1 MKRSLKYFVTA
12 TICTATLITGT
23 IPAFASDKNLS
34 DVIHSIDRC
43 DVILDQNGTV
53 WAYRPA
59 AGGYTEKK
67 IALETDVI
75 TIDDFGNY
83 FMVQKKDGTIWEID
97 FDNGKPSQFYV
108 DADPFNGV
116 RKIKIAQNAKT
127 VSSNCWNIYAVT
139 NNNAYYHIHRTGS
152 ASLLPSERY
161 TYQKV
166 QDNVAKVFENILYLT
181 TDGKLYAKDIYI
193 DVDRKFPCGQT
204 PKPAEW
210 TLVDT
215 NVKDFQA
222 TSSAGSFSSYFYIK
236 NDGTL
241 YGWGNNTY
249 GELGSRRF
257 GSYGIIGVGS
267 LTPGEEVSV
276 LMFDY
281 DVEKIMDGVDR
292 VEING
297 YVFVYKKD
305 GSIWQMGSSTPA
317 TATVNEKGALL
328 APKLPNDGKP
338 VKVDAATVRQYDGFY
353 SGVTERT
360 YKIDATGGIIVSGP
374 YAVAKIPD
382 PQNILPYL
390 WDMKTVTNHKING
403 ITVSLS

>member
-1 MKRSLKYFVTA
+1 MKRSLKYFVTTA
-12 TICTATLITGT
+12 ICAATLITGT
-23 IPAFASDKNLS
+23 IPAFASDKNPS

-97 FDNGKPSQFYV
+97 FDNGNPGQFYV

-127 VSSNCWNIYAVT
+127 VSSNPWNIYAVT
-139 NNNAYYHIHRTGS
+139 NNNAYYHIQRTSS

-166 QDNVAKVFENILYLT
+166 KDNVAKAFENILYLT
-181 TDGKLYAKDIYI
+181 TDGKLYGKNIQIDITGTI
-193 DVDRKFPCGQT
+193 PCAQT
-204 PKPAEW
+204 PRPADW
-210 TLVDT
+210 TLIDS
-215 NVKDFQA
+215 NVKDFYA
-222 TSSAGSFSSYFYIK
+222 FMNGSTYYYIK
-236 NDGTL
+236 NDGSL
-241 YGWGNNTY
+241 YGWGDNTF
-249 GELGSRRF
+249 GQLGSRRF
-257 GSYGIIGVGS
+257 ERFGTLGVAS
-267 LTPGEEVSV
+267 LTPGEKVSV
-276 LMFDY
+276 VIYDF
-281 DVEKIMDGVDR
+281 DVEKIMTGVDHLEYKD
-292 VEING
+292 V
-297 YVFVYKKD
+297 VFVYKKD
-305 GSIWQMGSSTPA
+305 SSIWQMGNTSAA

-328 APKLPNDGKP
+328 APQLPNDGKP
-338 VKVDAATVRQYDGFY
+338 IKVDAATVAQHNSFRDG
-353 SGVTERT
+353 GTERT
-360 YKIDATGGIIVSGP
+360 YTIGPDGSMIVSGA
-374 YAVAKIPD
+374 YGMKEIPD
-382 PQNILPYL
+382 PQKILPYL
-390 WDMKTVTNHKING
+390 LDTKTVTNHKING

>member
-1 MKRSLKYFVTA
+1 MKRSLKYFITA
-12 TICTATLITGT
+12 AICTATLITGT

-67 IALETDVI
+67 VALETDVI

-127 VSSNCWNIYAVT
+127 VSSNPWNIYAVT
-139 NNNAYYHIHRTGS
+139 NNNAYYHIQRTGS

-166 QDNVAKVFENILYLT
+166 QDNVAKAFENILYLT
-181 TDGKLYAKDIYI
+181 TDGKLYGKNIQVDITGNI
-193 DVDRKFPCGQT
+193 PCAQT
-204 PKPAEW
+204 PRPADW
-210 TLVDT
+210 TLIDS
-215 NVKDFQA
+215 NVKDFYA
-222 TSSAGSFSSYFYIK
+222 FMNGSTYYYIK
-236 NDGTL
+236 NDGSL
-241 YGWGNNTY
+241 YGWGNNTF
-249 GELGSRRF
+249 GQLGSRRF
-257 GSYGIIGVGS
+257 ERFGTIGVAS
-267 LTPGEEVSV
+267 LTPGEKVSV
-276 LMFDY
+276 VMY
-281 DVEKIMDGVDR
+281 DFNVEKIMTGVDHLEYKD
-292 VEING
+292 V
-297 YVFVYKKD
+297 VFVYKKD
-305 GSIWQMGSSTPA
+305 GSIWQMGNTSTA

-328 APKLPNDGKP
+328 APQLPNDGKP
-338 VKVDAATVRQYDGFY
+338 VRVDAATVAQHNRLRD
-353 SGVTERT
+353 GVTERT
-360 YKIDATGGIIVSGP
+360 YTIGPDGSMIVSGA
-374 YAVAKIPD
+374 YGMKEIPD
-382 PQNILPYL
+382 PQKILPYL
-390 WDMKTVTNHKING
+390 LDTKTVTNHKING
-403 ITVSLS
+403 ITVSLH

>member
-23 IPAFASDKNLS
+23 IPAFASDKNPS

-67 IALETDVI
+67 VALETDVI

-127 VSSNCWNIYAVT
+127 VSSNPWNIYAVT
-139 NNNAYYHIHRTGS
+139 NNNAYYHIQRTGS

-166 QDNVAKVFENILYLT
+166 QDNVAKAFENILYLT
-181 TDGKLYAKDIYI
+181 TDGKLYGKNIQVDITGTI
-193 DVDRKFPCGQT
+193 PCAQT
-204 PKPAEW
+204 PRPADW
-210 TLVDT
+210 TLIDS
-215 NVKDFQA
+215 NVKDFYA
-222 TSSAGSFSSYFYIK
+222 FMNGSTYYYIK
-236 NDGTL
+236 NDGSL
-241 YGWGNNTY
+241 YGWGNNTF
-249 GELGSRRF
+249 GQLGSRRF
-257 GSYGIIGVGS
+257 ERFGTIGVAS
-267 LTPGEEVSV
+267 LTPGEKVSV
-276 LMFDY
+276 VMY
-281 DVEKIMDGVDR
+281 DFNVEKIMTGVDHLEYKD
-292 VEING
+292 V
-297 YVFVYKKD
+297 VFVYKKD
-305 GSIWQMGSSTPA
+305 GSIWQMGNTSAA

-328 APKLPNDGKP
+328 APQLPNDGKP
-338 VKVDAATVRQYDGFY
+338 VLVDAATVAQHNSLRD
-353 SGVTERT
+353 GVTERT
-360 YKIDATGGIIVSGP
+360 YTIGPDGSMIVSGA
-374 YAVAKIPD
+374 YGMKEIPD
-382 PQNILPYL
+382 PQKILPYL
-390 WDMKTVTNHKING
+390 LDTKTVTNHKING
-403 ITVSLS
+403 ITVSLH

>member
-23 IPAFASDKNLS
+23 IPAFASDKNPS

-67 IALETDVI
+67 VALETDVI

-127 VSSNCWNIYAVT
+127 VSSNPWNIYAVT
-139 NNNAYYHIHRTGS
+139 NNNAYYHIQRTGS

-166 QDNVAKVFENILYLT
+166 QDNVAKAFENILYLT
-181 TDGKLYAKDIYI
+181 TDGKLYGKNIQVDITGTI
-193 DVDRKFPCGQT
+193 PCAQT
-204 PKPAEW
+204 PRPADW
-210 TLVDT
+210 TLIDS
-215 NVKDFQA
+215 NVKDFYA
-222 TSSAGSFSSYFYIK
+222 FMNGSTYYYIK
-236 NDGTL
+236 NDGSL
-241 YGWGNNTY
+241 YGWGNNTF
-249 GELGSRRF
+249 GQLGSRRF
-257 GSYGIIGVGS
+257 ERFGTIGVAS
-267 LTPGEEVSV
+267 LTPGEKVSV
-276 LMFDY
+276 VMY
-281 DVEKIMDGVDR
+281 DFNVEKIMTGVDHLEYKD
-292 VEING
+292 V
-297 YVFVYKKD
+297 VFVYKKD
-305 GSIWQMGSSTPA
+305 GSIWQMGNTSAA

-328 APKLPNDGKP
+328 APQLPNDGKP
-338 VKVDAATVRQYDGFY
+338 VRVDTATVAQHNSLRD
-353 SGVTERT
+353 GVTERT
-360 YKIDATGGIIVSGP
+360 YTIGPDGSMIVSGA
-374 YAVAKIPD
+374 YGMKEIPD
-382 PQNILPYL
+382 PQKILPYL
-390 WDMKTVTNHKING
+390 LDTKTVTNQKING
-403 ITVSLS
+403 ITVSLH

>member
-67 IALETDVI
+67 VALETDVI

-127 VSSNCWNIYAVT
+127 VSSNPWNIYAVT
-139 NNNAYYHIHRTGS
+139 NNNAYYHIQRTGS

-166 QDNVAKVFENILYLT
+166 QDNVAKAFENILYLT
-181 TDGKLYAKDIYI
+181 TDGKLYGKNIQVDITGTI
-193 DVDRKFPCGQT
+193 PCAQT
-204 PKPAEW
+204 PRPADW
-210 TLVDT
+210 TLIDS
-215 NVKDFQA
+215 NVKDFYA
-222 TSSAGSFSSYFYIK
+222 FMNGSTYYYIK
-236 NDGTL
+236 NDGSL
-241 YGWGNNTY
+241 YGWGNNTF
-249 GELGSRRF
+249 GQLGSRRF
-257 GSYGIIGVGS
+257 ERFGTIGVAS
-267 LTPGEEVSV
+267 LTPGEKVSV
-276 LMFDY
+276 VMY
-281 DVEKIMDGVDR
+281 DFNVEKIMTGVDHLEYKD
-292 VEING
+292 V
-297 YVFVYKKD
+297 VFVYKKD
-305 GSIWQMGSSTPA
+305 GSIWQMGNTSAA

-328 APKLPNDGKP
+328 APQLPNDGKP
-338 VKVDAATVRQYDGFY
+338 VLVDAATVAQHNSLRD
-353 SGVTERT
+353 GVTERT
-360 YKIDATGGIIVSGP
+360 YTIGPDGSMIVSGA
-374 YAVAKIPD
+374 YGMKEIPD
-382 PQNILPYL
+382 PQKILPYL
-390 WDMKTVTNHKING
+390 LDTKTVTNHKING
-403 ITVSLS
+403 ITVSLH

>member
-67 IALETDVI
+67 VALETDVI

-127 VSSNCWNIYAVT
+127 VSSNPWNIYAVT
-139 NNNAYYHIHRTGS
+139 NNNAYYHIQRTGS

-166 QDNVAKVFENILYLT
+166 QDNVAKAFENILYLT
-181 TDGKLYAKDIYI
+181 TDGKLYGKNIQVDITGTI
-193 DVDRKFPCGQT
+193 PCAQT
-204 PKPAEW
+204 PRPADW
-210 TLVDT
+210 TLIDS
-215 NVKDFQA
+215 NVKDFYA
-222 TSSAGSFSSYFYIK
+222 FMNGSTYYYIK
-236 NDGTL
+236 NDGSL
-241 YGWGNNTY
+241 YGWGNNTF
-249 GELGSRRF
+249 GQLGSRRF
-257 GSYGIIGVGS
+257 ERFGTIGVAS
-267 LTPGEEVSV
+267 LTPGEKVSV
-276 LMFDY
+276 VMY
-281 DVEKIMDGVDR
+281 DFNVEKIMTGVDHLEYKD
-292 VEING
+292 V
-297 YVFVYKKD
+297 VFVYKKD
-305 GSIWQMGSSTPA
+305 GSIWQMGNTSAA

-328 APKLPNDGKP
+328 APQLPNDGKP
-338 VKVDAATVRQYDGFY
+338 VRVDTATVAQHNSLRD
-353 SGVTERT
+353 GVTERT
-360 YKIDATGGIIVSGP
+360 YTIGPDGSMIVSGA
-374 YAVAKIPD
+374 YGMKEIPD
-382 PQNILPYL
+382 PQKILPYL
-390 WDMKTVTNHKING
+390 LDTKTVTNHKING
-403 ITVSLS
+403 ITVSLN

>member
-67 IALETDVI
+67 VALETDVI

-127 VSSNCWNIYAVT
+127 VSSNPWNIYAVT
-139 NNNAYYHIHRTGS
+139 NNNAYYHIQRTGS

-166 QDNVAKVFENILYLT
+166 QDNVAKAFENILYLT
-181 TDGKLYAKDIYI
+181 TDGKLYGKNIQVDITGTI
-193 DVDRKFPCGQT
+193 PCAQT
-204 PKPAEW
+204 PRPADW
-210 TLVDT
+210 TLIDS
-215 NVKDFQA
+215 NVKDFYA
-222 TSSAGSFSSYFYIK
+222 FMNGSTYYYIK
-236 NDGTL
+236 NDGSL
-241 YGWGNNTY
+241 YGWGNNTF
-249 GELGSRRF
+249 GQLGSRRF
-257 GSYGIIGVGS
+257 ERFGTIGVAS
-267 LTPGEEVSV
+267 LTPGEKVSV
-276 LMFDY
+276 VMY
-281 DVEKIMDGVDR
+281 DFNVEKIMTGVDHLEYKD
-292 VEING
+292 V
-297 YVFVYKKD
+297 VFVYKKD
-305 GSIWQMGSSTPA
+305 GSIWQMGNSTPA

-328 APKLPNDGKP
+328 PPQLPNDGKP
-338 VKVDAATVRQYDGFY
+338 VRVDTATVAQHNSLRD
-353 SGVTERT
+353 GVTERT
-360 YKIDATGGIIVSGP
+360 YTIGPDGSMIVSGA
-374 YAVAKIPD
+374 YGMKEIPD
-382 PQNILPYL
+382 PQKILPYL
-390 WDMKTVTNHKING
+390 LDTKTVTNHKING
-403 ITVSLS
+403 ITVSLH

>member
-67 IALETDVI
+67 VALETDVI

-127 VSSNCWNIYAVT
+127 ASSNPWNIYAVT
-139 NNNAYYHIHRTGS
+139 NNNAYYHIQRTGS

-181 TDGKLYAKDIYI
+181 TDGKLYGKNIQVDITGTI
-193 DVDRKFPCGQT
+193 PCAQT
-204 PKPAEW
+204 PRPADW
-210 TLVDT
+210 TLIDS
-215 NVKDFQA
+215 NVKDFYA
-222 TSSAGSFSSYFYIK
+222 FMNGSTYYYIK
-236 NDGTL
+236 NDGSL
-241 YGWGNNTY
+241 YGWGNNTF
-249 GELGSRRF
+249 GQLGSRRF
-257 GSYGIIGVGS
+257 ERFGTIGVAS
-267 LTPGEEVSV
+267 LTPGEKVSV
-276 LMFDY
+276 VMY
-281 DVEKIMDGVDR
+281 DFNVEKIMTGVDHLEYKD
-292 VEING
+292 V
-297 YVFVYKKD
+297 VFVYKKD
-305 GSIWQMGSSTPA
+305 GSIWQMGNTSAA

-328 APKLPNDGKP
+328 APQLPNDGKP
-338 VKVDAATVRQYDGFY
+338 VLVDAATVAQHNSLRD
-353 SGVTERT
+353 GVTERT
-360 YKIDATGGIIVSGP
+360 YTIGPDGSMIVSGA
-374 YAVAKIPD
+374 YGMKEIPD
-382 PQNILPYL
+382 PQKILPYL
-390 WDMKTVTNHKING
+390 LDTKTVTNQKING
-403 ITVSLS
+403 ITVSLH

>member
-1 MKRSLKYFVTA
+1 MKRSLKYFVTTA
-12 TICTATLITGT
+12 ICAATLITGT
-23 IPAFASDKNLS
+23 IPAFAAEKTAY
-34 DVIHSIDRC
+34 DVISSDICYDI
-43 DVILDQNGTV
+43 ILDQNGTV

-59 AGGYTEKK
+59 AGGYAEKK
-67 IALETDVI
+67 VVLETNVLSI
-75 TIDDFGNY
+75 HEFGNV
-83 FMVQKKDGTIWEID
+83 MVHKKDGTLWEID
-97 FDNGKPSQFYV
+97 FRNSK
-108 DADPFNGV
+108 DAWDDYDPFDGF
-116 RKIKIAQNAKT
+116 RKLKIAQNART
-127 VSSNCWNIYAVT
+127 VSEHLGKIHTVT
-139 NNNAYYHIHRTGS
+139 NNNAYYVIQRKNEHSTL
-152 ASLLPSERY
+152 ASERY
-161 TYQKV
+161 SYQKMME
-166 QDNVAKVFENILYLT
+166 NVAKMQNGYLYLT

-193 DVDRKFPCGQT
+193 DVDHKFPCGQT

-222 TSSAGSFSSYFYIK
+222 TPFAGSFSSYFYIK

-267 LTPGEEVSV
+267 PTPGEEVSV

-292 VEING
+292 VEIND

-403 ITVSLS
+403 ITVSLN

>member
-12 TICTATLITGT
+12 AICTATLITGT

-67 IALETDVI
+67 VALETDVI

-127 VSSNCWNIYAVT
+127 ASSNPWNIYAVT
-139 NNNAYYHIHRTGS
+139 NNNAYYHIQRTGS

-181 TDGKLYAKDIYI
+181 TDGKLYGKNILV
-193 DVDRKFPCGQT
+193 DVTGTIPCAQT
-204 PKPAEW
+204 PRPADW
-210 TLVDT
+210 TLIDS
-215 NVKDFQA
+215 NVKDFYA
-222 TSSAGSFSSYFYIK
+222 FMNGSTYYYIK
-236 NDGTL
+236 NDGSL
-241 YGWGNNTY
+241 YGWGNNTF
-249 GELGSRRF
+249 GQLGSRRF
-257 GSYGIIGVGS
+257 ERFGTIGVAS
-267 LTPGEEVSV
+267 LTPGEKVSV
-276 LMFDY
+276 VMY
-281 DVEKIMDGVDR
+281 DFNVEKIMTGVDHLEYKD
-292 VEING
+292 V
-297 YVFVYKKD
+297 VFVYKKD
-305 GSIWQMGSSTPA
+305 GSIWQMGNTSVA

-328 APKLPNDGKP
+328 APQLPNDGKP
-338 VKVDAATVRQYDGFY
+338 VLVDAATVAQHNSLRD
-353 SGVTERT
+353 GVTERT
-360 YKIDATGGIIVSGP
+360 YTIGPDGSMIVSGA
-374 YAVAKIPD
+374 YGMKEIPD
-382 PQNILPYL
+382 PQKILPYL
-390 WDMKTVTNHKING
+390 LDTRTVTNHKING
-403 ITVSLS
+403 ITVSLN

>member
-12 TICTATLITGT
+12 AICTATLITGT

-67 IALETDVI
+67 VALETDVI

-97 FDNGKPSQFYV
+97 FDNGKLSQFYV

-127 VSSNCWNIYAVT
+127 VSSNPWNIYAVT
-139 NNNAYYHIHRTGS
+139 NNNAYYHIQRTGS

-166 QDNVAKVFENILYLT
+166 QDNVAKAFENILYLT
-181 TDGKLYAKDIYI
+181 TDGKLYGKNIQVDITGTI
-193 DVDRKFPCGQT
+193 PCAQT
-204 PKPAEW
+204 PRPADW
-210 TLVDT
+210 TLIDS
-215 NVKDFQA
+215 NVKDFY
-222 TSSAGSFSSYFYIK
+222 TFMNGSTYYYIK
-236 NDGTL
+236 NDGSL
-241 YGWGNNTY
+241 YGWGNNTF
-249 GELGSRRF
+249 GQLGSRRF
-257 GSYGIIGVGS
+257 ERFGTIGVAS
-267 LTPGEEVSV
+267 LTPGEKVSV
-276 LMFDY
+276 VMY
-281 DVEKIMDGVDR
+281 DFNVEKIMTGVDHLEYKD
-292 VEING
+292 V
-297 YVFVYKKD
+297 VFVYKKD
-305 GSIWQMGSSTPA
+305 GSIWQMGNTSAA

-328 APKLPNDGKP
+328 APQLPNDGKP
-338 VKVDAATVRQYDGFY
+338 VRVDTATVAQHNSLRD
-353 SGVTERT
+353 GVTERT
-360 YKIDATGGIIVSGP
+360 YTIGPDGSMIVSGA
-374 YAVAKIPD
+374 YGMKEIPD
-382 PQNILPYL
+382 PQKILPYL
-390 WDMKTVTNHKING
+390 LDTKTVTNHKING
-403 ITVSLS
+403 ITVSLH

>member
-67 IALETDVI
+67 VALETDVI

-127 VSSNCWNIYAVT
+127 VSSNPWNIYAVT
-139 NNNAYYHIHRTGS
+139 NNNAYYHIQRTGS

-166 QDNVAKVFENILYLT
+166 QDNVAKAFENILYLT
-181 TDGKLYAKDIYI
+181 TDGKLYGKNIQVDITGTI
-193 DVDRKFPCGQT
+193 PCAQT
-204 PKPAEW
+204 PRPADW
-210 TLVDT
+210 TLIDS
-215 NVKDFQA
+215 NVKDFYA
-222 TSSAGSFSSYFYIK
+222 FMNGSTYYYIK
-236 NDGTL
+236 NDGSL
-241 YGWGNNTY
+241 YGWGNNTF
-249 GELGSRRF
+249 GQLGSRRF
-257 GSYGIIGVGS
+257 ERFGTIGVAS
-267 LTPGEEVSV
+267 LTPGEKVSV
-276 LMFDY
+276 VMY
-281 DVEKIMDGVDR
+281 DFNVEKIMTGVDHLEYKD
-292 VEING
+292 V
-297 YVFVYKKD
+297 VFVYKKD
-305 GSIWQMGSSTPA
+305 GSIWQMGNTSAA

-328 APKLPNDGKP
+328 APQLPNDGKP
-338 VKVDAATVRQYDGFY
+338 VRVDTATVAQHNSLRD
-353 SGVTERT
+353 GVTERT
-360 YKIDATGGIIVSGP
+360 YTIGPDGSMIVSGA
-374 YAVAKIPD
+374 YGMKEIPD
-382 PQNILPYL
+382 PQKILPYL
-390 WDMKTVTNHKING
+390 LDTKTVTNHKING
-403 ITVSLS
+403 ITVSLH

>member
-12 TICTATLITGT
+12 AICTATLITGT
-23 IPAFASDKNLS
+23 IPAFASDKNPS

-67 IALETDVI
+67 VALETDVI

-127 VSSNCWNIYAVT
+127 VSSNPWNIYAVT
-139 NNNAYYHIHRTGS
+139 NNNAYYHIQRTGS

-166 QDNVAKVFENILYLT
+166 QDNVAKAFENILYLT
-181 TDGKLYAKDIYI
+181 TDGKLYGKNIQVDITGNI
-193 DVDRKFPCGQT
+193 PCAQT
-204 PKPAEW
+204 PRPADW
-210 TLVDT
+210 TLIDS
-215 NVKDFQA
+215 NVKDFYA
-222 TSSAGSFSSYFYIK
+222 FMNGSTYYYIK
-236 NDGTL
+236 NDGSL
-241 YGWGNNTY
+241 YGWGNNTF
-249 GELGSRRF
+249 GQLGSRRF
-257 GSYGIIGVGS
+257 ERFGTIGVAS
-267 LTPGEEVSV
+267 LTPGEKVSV
-276 LMFDY
+276 VMY
-281 DVEKIMDGVDR
+281 DFNVEKIMTGVDHLEYKD
-292 VEING
+292 V
-297 YVFVYKKD
+297 VFVYKKD
-305 GSIWQMGSSTPA
+305 GSIWQMGNTSTA

-328 APKLPNDGKP
+328 APQLPNDGKP
-338 VKVDAATVRQYDGFY
+338 VRVDAATVAQHNRLRD
-353 SGVTERT
+353 GVTERT
-360 YKIDATGGIIVSGP
+360 YTIGPDGSMIVSGA
-374 YAVAKIPD
+374 YGMKEIPD
-382 PQNILPYL
+382 PQKILPYL
-390 WDMKTVTNHKING
+390 LDTKTVTNHKING
-403 ITVSLS
+403 ITVSLH

>member
-12 TICTATLITGT
+12 AICTATLITGT

-67 IALETDVI
+67 VALETDVI

-127 VSSNCWNIYAVT
+127 VSSNPWNIYAVT
-139 NNNAYYHIHRTGS
+139 NNNAYYHIQRTGS

-166 QDNVAKVFENILYLT
+166 QDNVAKAFENILYLT
-181 TDGKLYAKDIYI
+181 TDGKLYGKNIQVDITGTI
-193 DVDRKFPCGQT
+193 PCAQT
-204 PKPAEW
+204 PRPADW
-210 TLVDT
+210 TLIDS
-215 NVKDFQA
+215 NVKDFYA
-222 TSSAGSFSSYFYIK
+222 FMNGSTYYYIK
-236 NDGTL
+236 NDGSL
-241 YGWGNNTY
+241 YGWGNNTF
-249 GELGSRRF
+249 GQLGSRRF
-257 GSYGIIGVGS
+257 ERFGTIGVAS
-267 LTPGEEVSV
+267 LTPGEKVSV
-276 LMFDY
+276 VMY
-281 DVEKIMDGVDR
+281 DFNVEKIMTGVDHLEYKD
-292 VEING
+292 V
-297 YVFVYKKD
+297 VFVYKKD
-305 GSIWQMGSSTPA
+305 GSIWQMGNTSVA

-328 APKLPNDGKP
+328 APQLPNDGKP
-338 VKVDAATVRQYDGFY
+338 VRVDTATVAQHNSLRD
-353 SGVTERT
+353 GVTERT
-360 YKIDATGGIIVSGP
+360 YTIGPDGSMIVSGA
-374 YAVAKIPD
+374 YGMKEIPD
-382 PQNILPYL
+382 PQKILPYL
-390 WDMKTVTNHKING
+390 LDTKTVTNHKING
-403 ITVSLS
+403 ITVSLH